1 MRYCFFSKQKAP
13 YDMRISDWSSD
24 VCSSDLQALRDA
36 VPKEGLCA
44 PAPGGGTVGDLVTR
58 VLDIAAAGL
67 AARGEVNSMGDNEV
81 GFLEPLRRIAKSG
94 KSPAHDL
101 LDRYEGA
108 WGRDLSNIYDETKI
122 GRASCREQGWQ

>member
-1 MRYCFFSKQKAP
+1 
-13 YDMRISDWSSD
+13 MRISDWSSD
-24 VCSSDLQALRDA
+24 VCSSDL
-36 VPKEGLCA
+36 GLCA

-94 KSPAHDL
+94 KSPAPDL
-101 LDRYEGA
+101 LDRYAGA
-108 WGRDLSNIYDETKI
+108 RGRDLAHLYAEMRFQLLE
-122 GRASCREQGWQ
+122 GR